1 MSDIYASAIRYLTRR
16 EHSAFELRQ
25 KLLKIGFLEEETE
38 ATLAK
43 LIELGLQSDARFT
56 ESFIRYRQGQGR
68 GPVRIKQELLERGIH
83 EELIRSQLDE
93 QDENWFD
100 IAKHAFEK
108 KFKGKSFQDFKEKAK
123 AMRFLQYAG
132 FTYDQIRKII

>member
-1 MSDIYASAIRYLTRR
+1 MSDTYAYAIRYLTRR
-16 EHSAFELRQ
+16 EHSVFELRQ
-25 KLLKIGFLEEETE
+25 KLIKTGFSEEEIE

-43 LIELGLQSDARFT
+43 LIELDLQSDVRFT

-83 EELIRSQLDE
+83 GELIRDQLNE

-100 IAKHAFEK
+100 IAKRVFEK
-108 KFKGKSFQDFKEKAK
+108 KFKGKPFQDFKEKAK
-123 AMRFLQYAG
+123 AMRFLHYAG
-132 FTYDQIRKII
+132 FTYDQIRRII

>member
-1 MSDIYASAIRYLTRR
+1 MSDTYACAIRYLSRR

-25 KLLKIGFLEEETE
+25 KLIKIGFSEEEIE

-43 LIELGLQSDARFT
+43 LIELDLQSDARFT

-83 EELIRSQLDE
+83 EELIRSQLNEHDE
-93 QDENWFD
+93 SWFD
-100 IAKHAFEK
+100 IAKRVFEK
-108 KFKGKSFQDFKEKAK
+108 KFKGKPFQDFKEKAK
-123 AMRFLQYAG
+123 AMRFLQYSG
-132 FTYDQIRKII
+132 FTYDHIRRVI